1 MPSLNGGAGM
11 IYVVGDIHGQLEQL
25 ETALDRIEKDGGG
38 RVIFLG
44 DLIDRGANSR
54 HVIETL
60 MQGQAEGWDW
70 HVLKGNHDRLAARF
84 LQPQPMYDP
93 QITIG
98 LDWLAPKIGGRE
110 MLASYGVT
118 VTDQMRYYQIHAEAM
133 AAVPQAHI
141 DFLDGL
147 LPSLDAG
154 DFFCAHA
161 GIRPGVPLA
170 EQTEDDLCWIRNV
183 FLDDPRPHPKL
194 IVHGHTAVMAPEHK
208 GNRINLDSGAA
219 FGRDLTTAVFEGT
232 DCYVLTDQGRVALLP

>member
-1 MPSLNGGAGM
+1 M

-60 MQGQAEGWDW
+60 MQGQAEGQDW

-147 LPSLDAG
+147 LPSFDAG